1 MKPIQLVEVVLNMPK
16 KKKETPYRKYPAVR
30 AYLTEYNR
38 MYYLANRAKIIAD
51 AKQRNLENEKQ
62 LKAYYQKYYA
72 LHRKKLLDYAK
83 KRRKP

>member
-1 MKPIQLVEVVLNMPK
+1 MTK

-30 AYLTEYNR
+30 AYMTEYNR

-72 LHRKKLLDYAK
+72 QNRKKLLSYAK
-83 KRRKP
+83 KRRKT